1 MSEKAHFLLERNAFG
16 RLKFTDARGQVCEDV
31 LPVRAFPIAA
41 PDRGIALMSPAGRE
55 LAWLDSLA
63 DLPPPLRQ
71 LIEEELAG
79 REFMPEI
86 QRIRQVSSYATPSTW
101 KVETDRGATT
111 LTLKS
116 EEEIRRLSHCT
127 LLIADAHGV
136 HFLIRDL
143 QQLDRTSRR
152 LLDHFL

>member
-1 MSEKAHFLLERNAFG
+1 MSENAPFQLKRNAFG
-16 RLKFTDARGQVCEDV
+16 RLEFTDGRGEVCEDV
-31 LPVRAFPIAA
+31 VPVRAFPIAA
-41 PDRGIALMSPAGRE
+41 PDQGIALMSPAGHE
-55 LAWLDSLA
+55 LAWLERLD

-101 KVETDRGATT
+101 TLETDRGATT
-111 LTLKS
+111 LVLKA
-116 EEEIRRLSHCT
+116 EEDIRRLSHCT